1 MDFELSEEQR
11 LLKDSVE
18 RLTTQRYD
26 FEARKKYM
34 KEADGWSRALW
45 KQYVDLG
52 LTALPFAEEHGGIGG
67 GPVETMIVM
76 EAFGR
81 ALALEPYFA
90 TRHARRQLPAARRER
105 AARAD
110 VLPKVAAGET
120 LLAFA
125 HTERQARYDL
135 ADVAATAKKDGAG
148 YVLNG
153 EKSLVLHGDV
163 ADKIDR
169 LGARLGR
176 AQRSRTASGCSW
188 STPRQTASRAAAIR
202 RWTACAPPKSRSQN
216 VKVGADAVIGE
227 PGNAFPLIE
236 QVVDIAIAALA
247 AEAVGAMSAMHEI
260 TVDYLKQRKQFGV
273 PIGNFQVL
281 QHRAGDMLIALEQ
294 ARSMAMLA
302 TMMTEEQNAEERR
315 KSIVGRQG
323 ADRPL
328 GQDRRPVRDPAA
340 RRHRHDD
347 GVQGRPLLQ
356 ARHHDRYDVRRRR
369 PSSRR
374 ARPHGRRDRC
384 ALTQEI
390 RGELHGH
397 SGPAAAQRKGGRD
410 RRAREGVPRRA
421 HHPGRARSITAS
433 STRAR
438 TAGRCRRSWTS

>member
-34 KEADGWSRALW
+34 KETDGWSRALW

-90 TRHARRQLPAARRER
+90 SVILGGSFVKLGASEAARN
-105 AARAD
+105 D
-110 VLPKVAAGET
+110 VLPKVAVGET

-125 HTERQARYDL
+125 HIERQARYDL
-135 ADVAATAKKDGAG
+135 ADVAATAKKDGSG

-153 EKSLVLHGDV
+153 EKSLSVHGDV
-163 ADKIDR
+163 ADKIVVS
-169 LGARLGR
+169 ARVSGDQR
-176 AQRSRTASGCSW
+176 ARNGIGLFLVDAKAGGVSRRGYPTMDGL
-188 STPRQTASRAAAIR
+188 RAAEV
-202 RWTACAPPKSRSQN
+202 SLSN
-216 VKVGADAVIGE
+216 VKVGAEAVIGE
-227 PGNAFPLIE
+227 PGNAYPLIE
-236 QVVDIAIAALA
+236 QVGDIAIAALA

-260 TVDYLKQRKQFGV
+260 TVDFLKQRKQFGV

-315 KSIVGRQG
+315 KSISAAKVQIGRSAKIVGQS
-323 ADRPL
+323 AI
-328 GQDRRPVRDPAA
+328 Q
-340 RRHRHDD
+340 
-347 GVQGRPLLQ
+347 
-356 ARHHDRYDVRRRR
+356 
-369 PSSRR
+369 
-374 ARPHGRRDRC
+374 
-384 ALTQEI
+384 
-390 RGELHGH
+390 LHGGIGMTMEYKVGH
-397 SGPAAAQRKGGRD
+397 YFKRVTMIDTMFGDADYHLAALARMGGVI
-410 RRAREGVPRRA
+410 G
-421 HHPGRARSITAS
+421 ARSA
-433 STRAR
+433 
-438 TAGRCRRSWTS
+438 